1 MKKILPSLFL
11 ALLFFVSCRNG
22 ENKKAATTVES
33 PAQIEQIEQESKN
46 LENTAKDIEEK
57 EKALEEALK
66 ELE

>member
-1 MKKILPSLFL
+1 MKKILPTLLL

-22 ENKKAATTVES
+22 AVKKAEVGVES
-33 PAQIEQIEQESKN
+33 PAHIEQIEQESKT

-57 EKALEEALK
+57 EKALEDALK